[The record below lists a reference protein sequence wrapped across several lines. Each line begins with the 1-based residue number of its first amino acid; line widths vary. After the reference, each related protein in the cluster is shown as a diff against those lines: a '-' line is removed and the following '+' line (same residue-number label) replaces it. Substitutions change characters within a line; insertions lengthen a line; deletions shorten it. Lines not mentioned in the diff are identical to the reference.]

1 VLGEYQAKNDNLSE
15 YLTLIK
21 NIIAKFD
28 SAEVRHVPRGDNTRA
43 DILSKLAN
51 TKKKGGNKSVIQKIL
66 PRPSIEKPPAALD
79 VNAIGDNNCW
89 MTPVYNFLANETLPS
104 DQKEAAVIKR
114 RSCAYV
120 LLDGTLYI
128 RGFSIPLLKCIEE
141 DKVDYIL
148 REIHEGI
155 NSQHLGGRSLA
166 RKALRAG
173 YYWPTVQHDS
183 KEHVKKCDKCQRHA
197 DMHLAP
203 PNELKSLSSPWP
215 FAWWGMDILR
225 YFTTGLAQN
234 KYLIVGVDY
243 FTKWVEAEPLTNI
256 TAFNILCFFKRDI
269 LARFGIPQVMVTDN
283 GTQFTD
289 KRFREFL
296 VAINTKQRFTSVEHP
311 QKVKPM
317 SRIE

>member
-1 VLGEYQAKNDNLSE
+1 MQ
-15 YLTLIK
+15 
-21 NIIAKFD
+21 
-28 SAEVRHVPRGDNTRA
+28 
-43 DILSKLAN
+43 
-51 TKKKGGNKSVIQKIL
+51 Q
-66 PRPSIEKPPAALD
+66 
-79 VNAIGDNNCW
+79 
-89 MTPVYNFLANETLPS
+89 
-104 DQKEAAVIKR
+104 
-114 RSCAYV
+114 
-120 LLDGTLYI
+120 
-128 RGFSIPLLKCIEE
+128 
-141 DKVDYIL
+141 
-148 REIHEGI
+148 
-155 NSQHLGGRSLA
+155 
-166 RKALRAG
+166 
-173 YYWPTVQHDS
+173 DS